1 MPTPPRDFQVERHPD
16 GSVTVRLQNGDSFAI
31 KEDSI
36 CADVSAVSSVGIK
49 HLDEVASHIVNDIAQ
64 SRSHV
69 IRFVNGG
76 LLQYAYNSAGELIG
90 LSARNLGC
98 RLSSNNELLFYQI

>member
-16 GSVTVRLQNGDSFAI
+16 GNATVRFQNGDSFALTR
-31 KEDSI
+31 DGI
-36 CADVSAVSSVGIK
+36 CADVSAVSAIGIK
-49 HLDEVASHIVNDIAQ
+49 HLDEVASHTVNDIAQ

-76 LLQYAYNSAGELIG
+76 LLQYAYNSAGELIE
-90 LSARNLGC
+90 LSAHNLGC